1 MLLRI
6 EVCVVALEHERGVG
20 CAASR
25 LVERVIAR
33 PELLGVRLALEKL
46 LILHHFFLVLL
57 RVLALVDGFELTGFL
72 VRVVYRRIML
82 K

>member
-6 EVCVVALEHERGVG
+6 EVCVVALEHERGIG

-46 LILHHFFLVLL
+46 LILAPHEQFWSPRHTTTRRRGPWYVWHA
-57 RVLALVDGFELTGFL
+57 LAGNGAFS
-72 VRVVYRRIML
+72 
-82 K
+82 